1 MECCTGQ
8 SSTAMQVVLHL
19 ISTKTVE
26 ISLITDIPQ
35 MILRYPLKSFS
46 DHIFVLSPAN
56 TLNML
61 CVSTT
66 PLRQAPATP
75 AAPAAPAAADEDS
88 DVELTFDEPMPR
100 HSAGRRLHDSRL

>member
-1 MECCTGQ
+1 MRFAKRDIVYG
-8 SSTAMQVVLHL
+8 VLYWSEQYSHA
-19 ISTKTVE
+19 SCAT
-26 ISLITDIPQ
+26 SHTDIPQ